1 MNLVDG
7 TTTFPVPVR
16 SDTSFT
22 RSEDAVRRMEAVG
35 RADLAMV
42 VVRNLLITRSLCAV
56 DTLLLV
62 LHVQEVR
69 NFEWWEHLI
78 AAEEVPVQDPDGE
91 EPQQDCF
98 GMLVA
103 Q

>member
-7 TTTFPVPVR
+7 ATTFPVPVG
-16 SDTSFT
+16 SDVSLA
-22 RSEDAVRRMEAVG
+22 RSEDAVHCMEAVG
-35 RADLAMV
+35 RGNLAAV
-42 VVRNLLITRSLCAV
+42 VVRNLLMTRSLCAV
-56 DTLLLV
+56 DALLLV
-62 LHVQEVR
+62 LHVQEVW
-69 NFEWWEHLI
+69 NFEWWERSVV
-78 AAEEVPVQDPDGE
+78 AEEVPAQDLGEE

>member
-1 MNLVDG
+1 MV
-7 TTTFPVPVR
+7 
-16 SDTSFT
+16 
-22 RSEDAVRRMEAVG
+22 AVG
-35 RADLAMV
+35 QGDLAAV
-42 VVRNLLITRSLCAV
+42 LVRNLLITRSVHAM
-56 DTLLLV
+56 DALLLV

-69 NFEWWEHLI
+69 NFEWWERSV
-78 AAEEVPVQDPDGE
+78 AAEEVPVQDPGVE